1 MNPRNRRRRG
11 VTLLELLVAMS
22 LFSLLSMGVFFSLR
36 TGLSS
41 LGRVRD
47 RVADARRQAGAQRS
61 LELMLSGISL
71 TGAQYFEAGE
81 STGRNAYF
89 FQGES
94 ASMRFISNYSL
105 QQGSRTPPQLIEL
118 AVAPNP
124 EGGVRLLLNERPF
137 PGPQISGMLI
147 LGSFPEPDGGA
158 SLRFRPIQIGP
169 GSFVVADRLP
179 ACRFLYLE
187 RIPPDADVW
196 RERWRQPLL
205 PKAIRIEMGARTV
218 TARVYVSLTE
228 S

>member
-1 MNPRNRRRRG
+1 MTRRLRSRRG

-22 LFSLLSMGVFFSLR
+22 LFSLLSVGVFFSLR

-41 LGRVRD
+41 LGRVRE
-47 RVADARRQAGAQRS
+47 RIADSRRQAGAQRS
-61 LELMLSGISL
+61 LELMLAGISL

-81 STGRNAYF
+81 STGRTAYF

-105 QQGSRTPPQLIEL
+105 QQGTRTPPQLIEL
-118 AVAPNP
+118 AVAPHP
-124 EGGVRLLLNERPF
+124 EGGVRLLLNERRY
-137 PGPQISGMLI
+137 PGPQIAGMLI
-147 LGSFPEPDGGA
+147 LGSFPEPDGGT
-158 SLRFRPIQIGP
+158 SLRYRPIVIGP

-187 RIPPDADVW
+187 RILPDGDLW
-196 RERWRQPLL
+196 RDRWRQAQL

-218 TARVYVSLTE
+218 TAPVYVSISE
-228 S
+228 I